1 MFVKSYPLAVKF
13 LQALRAESFRRRAV
27 TNQFFIQAQNAVRES
42 VDHAHIVSNENNGQI
57 SFFFYLVQK
66 IKNSFFPAD
75 VNSGRRLVKKQDI
88 GIADQTPGD
97 KNSLKLSGRYRS
109 YHFFKKPLIR
119 YAHGS
124 QGFFRRFSSRFFHSE
139 KFLHGK
145 RQIFFRQYFLRDIT
159 DFCAFAPFYFSLI
172 RQYAQERFE
181 QNGFAGAVGTHYGD
195 ILPFLEV
202 KT

>member
-1 MFVKSYPLAVKF
+1 VFMFVKSYPFAVNF
-13 LQALRAESFRRRAV
+13 LQAVLTKRLRRRAV
-27 TNQFFIQAQNAVRES
+27 ANQFFIQAQNAVRES

-124 QGFFRRFSSRFFHSE
+124 QGFFRLFSSRFFHSE
-139 KFLHGK
+139 KFFHGK
-145 RQIFFRQYFLRDIT
+145 RQVSFRQYFLRNIT
-159 DFCAFAPFYFSLI
+159 DFRSFAPFYFS
-172 RQYAQERFE
+172 RVWQYAQERFK
-181 QNGFAGAVGTHYGD
+181 QNGFAGAVGPHYGD
-195 ILPFLEV
+195 ILSFL
-202 KT
+202 